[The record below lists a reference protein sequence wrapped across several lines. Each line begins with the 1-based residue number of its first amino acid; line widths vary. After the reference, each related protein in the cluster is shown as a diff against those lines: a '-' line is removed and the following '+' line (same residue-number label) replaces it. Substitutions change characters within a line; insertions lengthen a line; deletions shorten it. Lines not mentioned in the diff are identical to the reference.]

1 MPLCHRSPRRAERRM
16 RWKAERAAPSL
27 HAGQAGRD
35 HRHGAC
41 RVPRMQQIALLPIV
55 APFLLVV
62 SARSRDIIPSL
73 QLQSDRP
80 ARMSQLARESSHDT
94 DEGVQVH
101 ESDQNDFYRI
111 DTSGPPARYTGGCSR
126 GRLATCTADQ
136 GGLLFLRSQ
145 QVKCT
150 L

>member
-1 MPLCHRSPRRAERRM
+1 MLVKLVETIATAHVVCLECSRSRYFP
-16 RWKAERAAPSL
+16 
-27 HAGQAGRD
+27 
-35 HRHGAC
+35 
-41 RVPRMQQIALLPIV
+41 LPIV

-126 GRLATCTADQ
+126 GRLATCTVDQ
-136 GGLLFLRSQ
+136 GGLLFLRSHT
-145 QVKCT
+145 VKDT